1 MRSLNVE
8 LELVPRQD
16 HGRIETHRLPF
27 FSYVLGFATTTGVS
41 HGLGG
46 IIGGLENLS
55 V

>member
-1 MRSLNVE
+1 MICSQLA
-8 LELVPRQD
+8 LKL
-16 HGRIETHRLPF
+16 IETRGLAF

-41 HGLGG
+41 RGLGG